1 MRKSMNIELEKF
13 SMMREIMNAN
23 PEQILKLKQAFSSV
37 FEKKE
42 ESDFWE
48 ELSPKSKAR
57 IEESEKQIA
66 KDEGIPH
73 EAVIAKYRKQYTR

>member
-1 MRKSMNIELEKF
+1 MNIELEKF

-23 PEQILKLKQAFSSV
+23 PEQLIKLKEVFSNI

-42 ESDFWE
+42 ETDFWE
-48 ELSPKSKAR
+48 ELSPKSQAR

-66 KDEGIPH
+66 NGEGIPH
-73 EAVIAKYRKQYTR
+73 EAVMAKYRKKYTR